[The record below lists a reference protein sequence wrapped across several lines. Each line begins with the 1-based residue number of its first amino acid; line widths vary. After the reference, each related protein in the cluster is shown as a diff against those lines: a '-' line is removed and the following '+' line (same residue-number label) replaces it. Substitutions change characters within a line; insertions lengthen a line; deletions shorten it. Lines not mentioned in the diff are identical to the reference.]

1 MSRLSATIA
10 RMTLWARFFAKIAYP
25 RDLPLVLQAFS
36 KRGRFPV
43 SSDLWAIVEPVGG
56 FLSRKEAGL
65 LHWAACAWPV
75 AGPVL
80 ELGAYEG
87 RSTIVF
93 ASAGRQVHAVDAWSL
108 SVNDLSAYGGQSSAD
123 AVFERFLENL
133 RHAGVESRVRPHRGL
148 THDMARR
155 WNIPG
160 AILFVDAGH
169 TYADVKGD
177 LELWAPHLVSGGVL
191 LMHDVLGDVYLDV
204 TRAASE
210 LLRQGWRVVASAG
223 SIVAFTRSE
232 PQA

>member
-1 MSRLSATIA
+1 M
-10 RMTLWARFFAKIAYP
+10 
-25 RDLPLVLQAFS
+25 QAF
-36 KRGRFPV
+36 RHRRAFPIPAET
-43 SSDLWAIVEPVGG
+43 WAIVDSIGG

-65 LHWAACAWPV
+65 LHWVACAWPV

-108 SVNDLSAYGGQSSAD
+108 SVNDLSAYGDQASAD

-133 RHAGVESRVRPHRGL
+133 RRAGVESRVHPHRGL
-148 THDMARR
+148 THDVARR

-169 TYADVKGD
+169 MYADVKGD
-177 LELWAPHLVSGGVL
+177 LELWAPHLVPGGVL
-191 LMHDVLGDVYLDV
+191 LMHDVLGDVHLDV

-223 SIVAFTRSE
+223 SIVAFARSE